1 MAVCA
6 GERGGAQEWHATPT
20 QLQAANTP
28 LHSMI
33 ISKRN
38 YSAVCGLRLVGV
50 AGRRGGVG
58 GGGRRWLCWVV
69 VWQTGSYAGHT
80 PQPPWAA
87 HSHPPSPHQPPL
99 HTTPTHKC
107 LGCSPYCV
115 HQSAGGCRPA
125 VAPCRWGGGCGA
137 APKATGRHQGGYG
150 QAFGGHQFGAAHE
163 SMARPHSL
171 HHNPHAPHTKIR
183 EL

>member
-6 GERGGAQEWHATPT
+6 GEKGGGAEWHATPT

-125 VAPCRWGGGCGA
+125 VAPCRWGGGVRGCSQGDWKA
-137 APKATGRHQGGYG
+137 SRWSWPGFWWPPVRCSQRVHGKTALPAPQPTRTT
-150 QAFGGHQFGAAHE
+150 
-163 SMARPHSL
+163 
-171 HHNPHAPHTKIR
+171 HTN
-183 EL
+183 